1 MAELQYKTHFNDSW
15 RDKDDF
21 KVLKNK
27 FLIIIINYFV
37 NYENLQIVYL
47 PQKKSCY

>member
-1 MAELQYKTHFNDSW
+1 MAELQYKAHFNDSW
-15 RDKDDF
+15 LDKDDF

-47 PQKKSCY
+47 PQKKSSY